1 MMTSKRLSGALMV
14 TAAGLLLA
22 GVAWADDSR
31 GSDLKR
37 LSAEFQ
43 NSTSVGGGPER
54 YLRTQRRGRTAAAGR
69 RYIKRTSGSRTMWT
83 CFTSLSRRKEMSTT
97 GQHC

>member
-1 MMTSKRLSGALMV
+1 ML

-22 GVAWADDSR
+22 GAARADDSR

-43 NSTSVGGGPER
+43 NSSTGANEIS
-54 YLRTQRRGRTAAAGR
+54 TTAAALPNGAGATPVYQKNLRVSDDVDVLYVTFSAQSKCPQRIGIADECHR
-69 RYIKRTSGSRTMWT
+69 RRNIV
-83 CFTSLSRRKEMSTT
+83 
-97 GQHC
+97 